1 MNLNIAIGWIS
12 KFIVLALS
20 LINTR
25 LLIESIGT
33 NGLAAYSII
42 LSLSAWIGL
51 LNLGLPITAQN
62 SISKLR
68 GRNRNHQRNRNE
80 YYGAMIIISIFLSP
94 LVIFMAIIA
103 KFYIL
108 VDYPYVSVLSLIFA
122 CLFIYISCQ
131 SQLMNQVLY
140 AENMAFWPNLYP
152 ALVAIYT
159 TVALMLAVKF
169 QVNNFNIILILLTIA
184 NMIMPI
190 HSAIKLKLFKNIE
203 YSFKNTIKKLYIA
216 RGQLLFA
223 FLSNCVLAIDY
234 IIMSQNLSAEDIVE
248 YNLTSR
254 IFGIVLLINNVII
267 ATNWTPMS
275 DLLHGLKMN
284 QAKLRLDKILKQGL
298 LLGGLVGLFI
308 IIFMNPLITIWTGGK
323 VSSIPLILGIS
334 LWLYALIRIW
344 TDTFSM
350 ALLGYGMAGKINIFI
365 VVQAFISIVLQI
377 FLGRNFGS
385 SGVVLGQ
392 IISFLLTVSWILP
405 KIFYKIVRI

>member
-1 MNLNIAIGWIS
+1 MNINVAIGWIS

-68 GRNRNHQRNRNE
+68 GRNRNHQRSRNE

-94 LVIFMAIIA
+94 VVILMAIIA

-108 VDYPYVSVLSLIFA
+108 SDYSYVSGLSLIFS
-122 CLFIYISCQ
+122 CLFIYINSQ

-140 AENMAFWPNLYP
+140 AENMAFWPNFYP
-152 ALVAIYT
+152 ALMAIYT
-159 TVALMLAVKF
+159 TMALILAVKF
-169 QVNNFNIILILLTIA
+169 QVNNVNYILILLTMA
-184 NMIMPI
+184 NIIMPI
-190 HSAIKLKLFKNIE
+190 HSAIKLKLFKNAE
-203 YSFKNTIKKLYIA
+203 YSFKKIIKNIYSA

-223 FLSNCVLAIDY
+223 FLSNCVLAMDY

-254 IFGIVLLINNVII
+254 IYGILLIINNVII

-275 DLLHGLKMN
+275 DLLHGLKLN
-284 QAKLRLDKILKQGL
+284 EAKLQLEKILKQGL
-298 LLGGLVGLFI
+298 LLGGLVGLLI
-308 IIFMNPLITIWTGGK
+308 IIFMNSLTSIWTGGK

-350 ALLGYGMAGKINIFI
+350 ALLGYGMAGKINAFI
-365 VVQAFISIVLQI
+365 VVQAVISIVLQI
-377 FLGRNFGS
+377 FLGNYFGS

-392 IISFLLTVSWILP
+392 VISFLLTVSWILP
-405 KIFYKIVRI
+405 KIFYKIVRM

>member
-1 MNLNIAIGWIS
+1 
-12 KFIVLALS
+12 
-20 LINTR
+20 
-25 LLIESIGT
+25 
-33 NGLAAYSII
+33 
-42 LSLSAWIGL
+42 
-51 LNLGLPITAQN
+51 
-62 SISKLR
+62 
-68 GRNRNHQRNRNE
+68 
-80 YYGAMIIISIFLSP
+80 
-94 LVIFMAIIA
+94 
-103 KFYIL
+103 
-108 VDYPYVSVLSLIFA
+108 
-122 CLFIYISCQ
+122 
-131 SQLMNQVLY
+131 
-140 AENMAFWPNLYP
+140 
-152 ALVAIYT
+152 
-159 TVALMLAVKF
+159 
-169 QVNNFNIILILLTIA
+169 
-184 NMIMPI
+184 
-190 HSAIKLKLFKNIE
+190 
-203 YSFKNTIKKLYIA
+203 
-216 RGQLLFA
+216 
-223 FLSNCVLAIDY
+223 
-234 IIMSQNLSAEDIVE
+234 MSQNLSAEDIVE